1 MHAMLPLIAVVVGLT
16 FLEPAGVALDLL
28 LSAVTMTLIRIWRG
42 WAAAAIEAPPQAQER
57 DAVQYT

>member
-1 MHAMLPLIAVVVGLT
+1 MLPFIAVVVSLT

-28 LSAVTMTLIRIWRG
+28 LPAVTMTMIRIWRD
-42 WAAAAIEAPPQAQER
+42 WAAVAIEAPPQAQER